1 LTILGVDGDVQDV
14 KELPGASLGGP
25 VVDQAEAALGLAGQE
40 DVLRHGKGRNQAH
53 LLEDHGDAGPA
64 GGFGRDLGKGLPV
77 DQDRAG
83 VGNMDAVQDLE
94 DRRLPGAVAAKK
106 GVYFA
111 LLHLEIDV
119 DQRLDAPEV
128 LGDAAHFNS
137 MHGRCRGHDRT
148 RVQVPLSPDSISA
161 SATSSVR

>member
-1 LTILGVDGDVQDV
+1 MIACPSALSLRKEGKQPVDVVHRQCGRGLVEHQDLGVLRDRLDNLGQLPLARPEIADQRLGVDGDVQDV
-14 KELPGASLGGP
+14 EELPGASLGGP

-64 GGFGRDLGKGLPV
+64 CGFGRDLGEGLAV

-94 DRRLPGAVAAKK
+94 DRRLPGAVAA
-106 GVYFA
+106 
-111 LLHLEIDV
+111 
-119 DQRLDAPEV
+119 
-128 LGDAAHFNS
+128 
-137 MHGRCRGHDRT
+137 
-148 RVQVPLSPDSISA
+148 
-161 SATSSVR
+161 